1 MKIAE
6 KSNIKLRQN
15 YNQISK
21 KHLRKVSQYAH
32 AKQYKIMKKEIKK
45 LKNYLYRVKRD
56 IQRKWIEKEENFYH
70 TMSLVD
76 KLLSQEKEKT
86 MEYELKF
93 KRALADLQ
101 NLDRKTKLDIESG
114 INTKIDQFMIE
125 FLQIYDDFVR
135 AKEAFSKNNVN
146 VEGLDSILKN
156 MDSLL
161 LKNNVSTIDALGEI
175 FDPRL
180 HEAISIIADSTLEE
194 NIITKEIRKGY
205 ISHNRVIRPTLV
217 EISRKIKSEK
227 LGE

>member
-1 MKIAE
+1 MSEEESNEVPVEVNSEEESEDKPNSLSPQIESEE
-6 KSNIKLRQN
+6 KLDSLPLQ
-15 YNQISK
+15 
-21 KHLRKVSQYAH
+21 
-32 AKQYKIMKKEIKK
+32 KESEEEHELSVEE
-45 LKNYLYRVKRD
+45 LKN
-56 IQRKWIEKEENFYH
+56 
-70 TMSLVD
+70 
-76 KLLSQEKEKT
+76 LLSQEKEKT

-101 NLDRKTKLDIESG
+101 NLDRKTKSDIESG

-175 FDPRL
+175 FDPKL
-180 HEAISIIADSTLEE
+180 HEAISIIGDSTLEE
-194 NIITKEIRKGY
+194 NTITKELRKGY
-205 ISHNRVIRPTLV
+205 ISHNRVIRPSLV

>member
-1 MKIAE
+1 MSEEESNEVPVEVNSEEESEDKPDSLPPKIE
-6 KSNIKLRQN
+6 SEEEPEL
-15 YNQISK
+15 S
-21 KHLRKVSQYAH
+21 L
-32 AKQYKIMKKEIKK
+32 EE
-45 LKNYLYRVKRD
+45 LK
-56 IQRKWIEKEENFYH
+56 
-70 TMSLVD
+70 

-86 MEYELKF
+86 IEYELKF

-101 NLDRKTKLDIESG
+101 NLDRKTKSDIESG

-175 FDPRL
+175 FDPKL

-194 NIITKEIRKGY
+194 NIITKELRKGY

-217 EISRKIKSEK
+217 EISKKTKSEQ

>member
-1 MKIAE
+1 LSEEESNEVPVEVNSEEESEE
-6 KSNIKLRQN
+6 KLDGLPLQ
-15 YNQISK
+15 
-21 KHLRKVSQYAH
+21 
-32 AKQYKIMKKEIKK
+32 KESEESEEEPELSLEE
-45 LKNYLYRVKRD
+45 LK
-56 IQRKWIEKEENFYH
+56 
-70 TMSLVD
+70 

-86 MEYELKF
+86 MEYESKF

-101 NLDRKTKLDIESG
+101 NLDRKTKSDIESG

-156 MDSLL
+156 MNSLL

-175 FDPRL
+175 FDPKL
-180 HEAISIIADSTLEE
+180 HEAISIIEDSTLEE
-194 NIITKEIRKGY
+194 NTITKELRKGY

-217 EISRKIKSEK
+217 EISKKTKSEQ

>member
-1 MKIAE
+1 MSDEESNEVPVEVNSEEESEE
-6 KSNIKLRQN
+6 KLDGLPLQ
-15 YNQISK
+15 
-21 KHLRKVSQYAH
+21 
-32 AKQYKIMKKEIKK
+32 KESEESEEEPELSLEE
-45 LKNYLYRVKRD
+45 LK
-56 IQRKWIEKEENFYH
+56 
-70 TMSLVD
+70 

-101 NLDRKTKLDIESG
+101 NLDRKTKSDIESG

-175 FDPRL
+175 FDPKL
-180 HEAISIIADSTLEE
+180 HEAISIIEDSTLEE
-194 NIITKEIRKGY
+194 NTITKELRKGY

-217 EISRKIKSEK
+217 EISKKTKSEK

>member
-1 MKIAE
+1 LSEEESNEVPVEVNSEEESEDKPDSLSPKIESEE
-6 KSNIKLRQN
+6 KLDSLPLQ
-15 YNQISK
+15 
-21 KHLRKVSQYAH
+21 
-32 AKQYKIMKKEIKK
+32 KESGESEEEPKSSLEE
-45 LKNYLYRVKRD
+45 LK
-56 IQRKWIEKEENFYH
+56 
-70 TMSLVD
+70 

-101 NLDRKTKLDIESG
+101 NLDRKTKSDIESS
-114 INTKIDQFMIE
+114 IITKIDQFMIE

-135 AKEAFSKNNVN
+135 AKEAFSKNNVD

-161 LKNNVSTIDALGEI
+161 LKNNVSVIDALGEI
-175 FDPRL
+175 FDPKL
-180 HEAISIIADSTLEE
+180 HEAISIVEDSTLEE
-194 NIITKEIRKGY
+194 NTITKELRKGY

-217 EISRKIKSEK
+217 EISKKTKSEQ

>member
-1 MKIAE
+1 MSEEESNEVPVEVNSEEESEE
-6 KSNIKLRQN
+6 KLDGLPLN
-15 YNQISK
+15 
-21 KHLRKVSQYAH
+21 
-32 AKQYKIMKKEIKK
+32 KESEEEHE
-45 LKNYLYRVKRD
+45 LSVEEQKN
-56 IQRKWIEKEENFYH
+56 
-70 TMSLVD
+70 
-76 KLLSQEKEKT
+76 LLSQEKEKT

-101 NLDRKTKLDIESG
+101 NLDRKTKSDIKSG

-161 LKNNVSTIDALGEI
+161 LKNNVSTIDAIGEI
-175 FDPRL
+175 FDPKL
-180 HEAISIIADSTLEE
+180 HEAISIIEDLSLEE
-194 NIITKEIRKGY
+194 NTITKELRKGY

-217 EISRKIKSEK
+217 EISKKIKSEK

>member
-1 MKIAE
+1 LSEEESNEVPVEVNSEEESEDKPNSLSPQIESE
-6 KSNIKLRQN
+6 KS
-15 YNQISK
+15 
-21 KHLRKVSQYAH
+21 
-32 AKQYKIMKKEIKK
+32 EKK
-45 LKNYLYRVKRD
+45 LDGLPLH
-56 IQRKWIEKEENFYH
+56 KESEEEH
-70 TMSLVD
+70 ELSVEELK

-86 MEYELKF
+86 IEYELKF

-101 NLDRKTKLDIESG
+101 NLDRKTKSDIESG

-125 FLQIYDDFVR
+125 FLQIYDDFIR

-161 LKNNVSTIDALGEI
+161 LKNNVSTIDAIGEI
-175 FDPRL
+175 FDPKL
-180 HEAISIIADSTLEE
+180 HEAISIIEDLSLEE
-194 NIITKEIRKGY
+194 NTITKELRKGY

-217 EISRKIKSEK
+217 EISKKIKSEK

>member
-1 MKIAE
+1 LSDEESNEVPVEVNSEEESEE
-6 KSNIKLRQN
+6 KLDGLPLQ
-15 YNQISK
+15 
-21 KHLRKVSQYAH
+21 
-32 AKQYKIMKKEIKK
+32 KESEESEEEPELSLEE
-45 LKNYLYRVKRD
+45 LK
-56 IQRKWIEKEENFYH
+56 
-70 TMSLVD
+70 

-101 NLDRKTKLDIESG
+101 NLDRKTKSDIESG

-175 FDPRL
+175 FDPKL
-180 HEAISIIADSTLEE
+180 HEAISIIEDSTLEE
-194 NIITKEIRKGY
+194 NTITKELRKGY

-217 EISRKIKSEK
+217 EISKKTKSEQ

>member
-1 MKIAE
+1 MSEEESNEVPVEVNSEEESEDKPNSLSPQIKSEE
-6 KSNIKLRQN
+6 KLDSLPLQ
-15 YNQISK
+15 
-21 KHLRKVSQYAH
+21 
-32 AKQYKIMKKEIKK
+32 KESEESEEEPELSLEE
-45 LKNYLYRVKRD
+45 LKN
-56 IQRKWIEKEENFYH
+56 
-70 TMSLVD
+70 
-76 KLLSQEKEKT
+76 LLSQEKEKT

-101 NLDRKTKLDIESG
+101 NLDRKTKSDIESG

-135 AKEAFSKNNVN
+135 AKKAFSKNNVN

-175 FDPRL
+175 FDPKL
-180 HEAISIIADSTLEE
+180 HEAISIIEDSTLEE
-194 NIITKEIRKGY
+194 NTITKELRKGY
-205 ISHNRVIRPTLV
+205 ISYNRVIRPTLV
-217 EISRKIKSEK
+217 EISKKIKSEK

>member
-1 MKIAE
+1 MSEEESNEVPVEVNSEEESEDKPDSLPPKIE
-6 KSNIKLRQN
+6 SEEEPEL
-15 YNQISK
+15 S
-21 KHLRKVSQYAH
+21 L
-32 AKQYKIMKKEIKK
+32 EE
-45 LKNYLYRVKRD
+45 LK
-56 IQRKWIEKEENFYH
+56 
-70 TMSLVD
+70 

-86 MEYELKF
+86 IEYEFKF

-101 NLDRKTKLDIESG
+101 NLDRKTKSDIESG

-175 FDPRL
+175 FDPKH
-180 HEAISIIADSTLEE
+180 HEAISIIEDSTLEE
-194 NIITKEIRKGY
+194 NTITKELRKGY

-217 EISRKIKSEK
+217 EISKKTKSEQ